1 MRAERL
7 LRIVILL
14 QSRGQMTATE
24 LAQEL
29 EVSGRTIQRDM
40 EALSG
45 SGVPVYATRG
55 AGGGWALHERYRT
68 SLTGLTSAE
77 ALAMVVG
84 RPPGILA
91 DLGLDDPGE
100 GPVLKL
106 LAAVSDSA
114 RDRAEHARQR
124 IHVDIAPWGWAGSS
138 GEGQR
143 DPLLPALQQAVWDD
157 RAIRIRYAASDGD
170 FEVEPLGLVAKGS
183 AWYLVARSKGRFRT
197 YRVSR
202 IHDLVVT
209 DRHFERPADF
219 DLGSHWQIAAQR
231 YAEQLPNYRVKLRV
245 RGDAAVRVRWMYGRD
260 KRVFGPDDD
269 GWATVEVDLEDGNNA
284 LTAVGML
291 GAEVEVVSPKPLRRA
306 ALEVARS
313 FVATNASASRRKA
326 QL

>member
-14 QSRGQMTATE
+14 QSRGQITATE
-24 LAQEL
+24 LADEL
-29 EVSGRTIQRDM
+29 EVSPRTIQRDM

-55 AGGGWALHERYRT
+55 VGGGWALHERYRT

-77 ALAMVVG
+77 ALAIVVG

-100 GPVLKL
+100 GLVLKL
-106 LAAVSDSA
+106 LAAVSESA
-114 RDRAEHARQR
+114 RDRAEHALQR
-124 IHVDIAPWGWAGSS
+124 VHVDLAPWGWV
-138 GEGQR
+138 GEK
-143 DPLLPALQQAVWDD
+143 DPWLPQLQQAVWDD

-202 IHDLVVT
+202 IHDLVLT
-209 DRHFERPADF
+209 ERRFERPADF
-219 DLGSHWQIAAQR
+219 DLADHWQVAAKR
-231 YAEQLPNYRVKLRV
+231 YADELSNYRVTLRV

-260 KRVFGPDDD
+260 KQISEPDDR
-269 GWATVEVDLEDGNNA
+269 GWVTVAVDLEDENNA
-284 LTAVGML
+284 ITAVGML
-291 GAEVEVVSPKPLRRA
+291 GAEVEIVSPKALRRA
-306 ALEVARS
+306 ALKVARS
-313 FVATNASASRRKA
+313 FVETNR
-326 QL
+326 

>member
-7 LRIVILL
+7 IRIVLLL
-14 QSRGQMTATE
+14 QSRGRLTAAE
-24 LAQEL
+24 LAREL
-29 EVSGRTIQRDM
+29 EVSPRTIQRDM

-45 SGVPVYATRG
+45 SGVPVYAVRG

-77 ALAMVVG
+77 ALAIVVG

-124 IHVDIAPWGWAGSS
+124 IHVDLAPWGWV
-138 GEGQR
+138 GER
-143 DPLLPALQQAVWDD
+143 DPLLPQLQQAVWDD
-157 RAIRIRYAASDGD
+157 RAVRIRYAASDSH
-170 FEVEPLGLVAKGS
+170 FEIEPLGLVAKGS
-183 AWYLVARSKGRFRT
+183 AWYLVARSKGRYRT

-209 DRHFERPADF
+209 DRRFERPEGF
-219 DLGSHWQIAAQR
+219 DLATHWQTAAQR

-245 RGDAAVRVRWMYGRD
+245 RGDALARVRWMYGRD
-260 KRVFGPDDD
+260 KRISDADD
-269 GWATVEVDLEDGNNA
+269 GWSEVHVDLEDEPNA
-284 LTAVGML
+284 LVAVGML
-291 GAEVEVVSPKPLRRA
+291 GAEVEVVSPEQLRRA
-306 ALEVARS
+306 ALEVARN
-313 FVATNASASRRKA
+313 FVETNA
-326 QL
+326 